1 MPYGCPTSFRCCDT
15 IRALVAS
22 WLGCFLASLSFVFA
36 MHERKCE
43 GFGEREGHSYTWCPP
58 RGNCVMDWAPSCK
71 VLNFEMGARPEKG
84 NSNGAL
90 KWNRGGFQYY
100 FAAHSYENHC
110 QPNFCPV
117 DQSDLWARQY
127 IRGLWYKS
135 QTNLIQMETVWRTP
149 GFSEL

>member
-43 GFGEREGHSYTWCPP
+43 GFEEREGHSYTWCPP

-84 NSNGAL
+84 NSSGAL
-90 KWNRGGFQYY
+90 KRNRGGIPILLCSPLLWEPLSTWFLPRRPKRFMSPSIYQRAMIWITNE
-100 FAAHSYENHC
+100 FNANGNSMENTRC
-110 QPNFCPV
+110 
-117 DQSDLWARQY
+117 
-127 IRGLWYKS
+127 
-135 QTNLIQMETVWRTP
+135 
-149 GFSEL
+149 